1 MSEILVINGP
11 NINMLGKRENDI
23 YGDVT
28 YESLI
33 AKINEFSSKKNLKA
47 QFFQSNAEHE
57 IVSTIQSSIDQ
68 NFDFIIL
75 NPAAFTH
82 SSIAMRDALLAVKIP
97 FIEVHL
103 TNIYAREDF
112 RKKSYFSDIAT
123 GVIAGFGFRGYFL
136 AVDYISD
143 HLKERR

>member
-1 MSEILVINGP
+1 MSEILIINGP

-23 YGDVT
+23 YGDIT

-33 AKINEFSSKKNLKA
+33 TKINDISSKKNFNVE
-47 QFFQSNAEHE
+47 FFQSNAEHE
-57 IVSTIQSSIDQ
+57 IVNKIQTSIDK
-68 NFDFIIL
+68 NFDFIII

-82 SSIAMRDALLAVKIP
+82 SSIAIRDALLAVKIP

-103 TNIYAREDF
+103 SNIYAREDF
-112 RKKSYFSDIAT
+112 RKKSYFSDIAI
-123 GVIAGFGFRGYFL
+123 GVVAGFGFRGYFL

-143 HLKERR
+143 YLKEGE

>member
-23 YGDVT
+23 YGDIT

-33 AKINEFSSKKNLKA
+33 SKIDEFSLKKNLKA

-103 TNIYAREDF
+103 SNIYAREDF

-136 AVDYISD
+136 AIDYISG

>member
-1 MSEILVINGP
+1 MSEILIINGP

-23 YGDVT
+23 YGDIT
-28 YESLI
+28 YDLLVN
-33 AKINEFSSKKNLKA
+33 KINDFSSKKNLKA

-57 IVSTIQSSIDQ
+57 IVNKIQSSIDQ

-82 SSIAMRDALLAVKIP
+82 SSIAMRDSLLAVKIP

-103 TNIYAREDF
+103 SNIYAREDF

-136 AVDYISD
+136 AVEYIWD

>member
-1 MSEILVINGP
+1 MTFLQ
-11 NINMLGKRENDI
+11 
-23 YGDVT
+23 
-28 YESLI
+28 
-33 AKINEFSSKKNLKA
+33 KNLKA

-57 IVSTIQSSIDQ
+57 IVNKIQSSIDQ

-103 TNIYAREDF
+103 SNIYAREDF
-112 RKKSYFSDIAT
+112 RKNHILAILPLVSLPVLDSGDI
-123 GVIAGFGFRGYFL
+123 F
-136 AVDYISD
+136 
-143 HLKERR
+143 

>member
-1 MSEILVINGP
+1 MDIFNTQGGGGGGGKSPRVFSFFSEP
-11 NINMLGKRENDI
+11 LGGGI
-23 YGDVT
+23 
-28 YESLI
+28 
-33 AKINEFSSKKNLKA
+33 SSKKNLKA

-57 IVSTIQSSIDQ
+57 IVNKIQSSIDQ

-103 TNIYAREDF
+103 SNIYAREDF
-112 RKKSYFSDIAT
+112 RKKSYFSDIAA

>member
-1 MSEILVINGP
+1 MTFLQ
-11 NINMLGKRENDI
+11 
-23 YGDVT
+23 
-28 YESLI
+28 
-33 AKINEFSSKKNLKA
+33 KKNLKKT

-57 IVSTIQSSIDQ
+57 IVNKIQSSIDQ

-103 TNIYAREDF
+103 SNIYAREDF
-112 RKKSYFSDIAT
+112 RKKIIF
-123 GVIAGFGFRGYFL
+123 
-136 AVDYISD
+136 
-143 HLKERR
+143 

>member
-11 NINMLGKRENDI
+11 NINILGKREKDI

-33 AKINEFSSKKNLKA
+33 AKINDFSSKKNLKV

-57 IVSTIQSSIDQ
+57 IVNKIQSSIDQ

-103 TNIYAREDF
+103 SNIYAREDF
-112 RKKSYFSDIAT
+112 RKKSYFSDIAA

-143 HLKERR
+143 HFKERR

>member
-1 MSEILVINGP
+1 MSEILIINGP
-11 NINMLGKRENDI
+11 NINILGKRENDI
-23 YGDVT
+23 YGNVT
-28 YESLI
+28 YESLV
-33 AKINEFSSKKNLKA
+33 AKINDFSSKKNLKA
-47 QFFQSNAEHE
+47 RFFQSNAEHE
-57 IVSTIQSSIDQ
+57 IVNKIQSSIDQ

-82 SSIAMRDALLAVKIP
+82 SSIAMRDALIAVKIP

-103 TNIYAREDF
+103 SNIYAREDF